1 MPRPACQSLA
11 EIAALD
17 CPCIRP
23 SDVAGALGCDAY
35 LINLL
40 FKRGTPPFPGF
51 MSGNRCKI
59 FRIPFL
65 RQVGY
70 QGEICGGEQNG

>member
-35 LINLL
+35 LMDTGVANSDRDGSPQA
-40 FKRGTPPFPGF
+40 KREWLATGLET
-51 MSGNRCKI
+51 
-59 FRIPFL
+59 
-65 RQVGY
+65 
-70 QGEICGGEQNG
+70 E

>member
-1 MPRPACQSLA
+1 MARPVAQTLD

-17 CPCIRP
+17 CVTIRP
-23 SDVAGALGCDAY
+23 CDVAAALNTDAY
-35 LINLL
+35 MINLL

-59 FRIPFL
+59 FRVPFL

-70 QGEICGGEQNG
+70 EGVIKE